1 MLILTLLLPALLV
14 LLLLALLTF
23 WLGVDF
29 LPEDLRLDR
38 SSDDLKNAGD
48 DSRLPLPPDLL
59 FVGFESIEEDDET
72 IPLVW

>member
-48 DSRLPLPPDLL
+48 DSRRPLPPDL
-59 FVGFESIEEDDET
+59 FVDFESIEEDDET